1 MAGPGERITRRQ
13 AASHNSHPADA
24 VTRHRASGYMGG
36 VIPSLPIATNLA
48 PGALASVTTKTF

>member
-1 MAGPGERITRRQ
+1 MAGPGGRTTCRQ
-13 AASHNSHPADA
+13 AAPHSNLHPDA
-24 VTRHRASGYMGG
+24 VTSRQTHDYMGG